1 MTGGVNCSE
10 PQKLFEATAD
20 RWVSG
25 KYYPEDVIR
34 FHFIGDRLR
43 VGTRIL
49 QEMTIFSAI
58 TLFAMV
64 EITVCER
71 SEQECRIGYVTTRRH
86 FARGEWSARIW
97 WEADSLELGFEVKA
111 VTCPSSFWFWVG
123 LPIARYYQM
132 RAWRKAIASIRE

>member
-1 MTGGVNCSE
+1 MTGGIHCSD

-20 RWVSG
+20 RWVCG

-34 FHFIGDRLR
+34 FSFEGDQLQ

-49 QEMTIFSAI
+49 QELKIFSAI

-71 SEQECRIGYVTTRRH
+71 TEHECRIGYVTTSRH
-86 FARGEWSARIW
+86 FARGEWCARIW
-97 WEADSLELGFEVKA
+97 QEPDSSELGFEVKA